1 MADIAPVLVTN
12 KELLNPP
19 CISVSS
25 KKILLLRLPYE
36 EKTVT
41 MLMVPNN
48 HIFEVAYLNAL
59 ASPHAVNEIVFQG
72 LYFQL
77 MPLKCSRGFKEKP
90 VHCGQY

>member
-1 MADIAPVLVTN
+1 
-12 KELLNPP
+12 
-19 CISVSS
+19 
-25 KKILLLRLPYE
+25 
-36 EKTVT
+36 

-77 MPLKCSRGFKEKP
+77 MPLKYSCGFKEKS